1 MNSFKTFF
9 DEKLPEKCTF
19 YSSLKHECIGEKYY
33 LHAIDIWNVFRM
45 NTMVD
50 YRVLYLK
57 TGLLLLTDVFEKFIK
72 HLFIKLGYNA

>member
-45 NTMVD
+45 NTMGD

-57 TGLLLLTDVFEKFIK
+57 TGVLLLTDVFEKFIK
-72 HLFIKLGYNA
+72 NLFIKLGYNA